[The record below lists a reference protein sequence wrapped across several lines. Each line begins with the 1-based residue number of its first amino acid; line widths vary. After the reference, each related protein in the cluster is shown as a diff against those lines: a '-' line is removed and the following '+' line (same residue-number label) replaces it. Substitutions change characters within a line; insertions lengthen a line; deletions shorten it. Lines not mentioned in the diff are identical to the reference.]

1 MTRSSKHSGEPAES
15 TQAWLAGTGP
25 ARATLVSQLERLAL
39 SDASLLIE
47 GESGSGKN
55 LAARWLHEHSERRTG
70 PLVEVD
76 LSALT
81 PTLIEAELFGHV
93 EGAFTGA
100 MHARVGRFVRAE
112 GGTLVLDGVE
122 RLAESLQGKLLRALQ
137 ERRIEPL
144 GAESSVPIDVRI
156 VATSSAPLYE
166 RVRQKR
172 FREDLYYRLA
182 VVRIELPPLRQ
193 RAEDIASI
201 ARGLIERAGERAAV
215 ARRELSSA
223 ALEKLEK
230 HAWPGNLR
238 ELENAIERV
247 LVLAAQGGG
256 PIQAEEFAFLS
267 ESVAGFPER
276 LAREALAHGV
286 SVERIESAMIE
297 EALRETRGN
306 VTQAAKLVG
315 LTRRAFDIRHEKKK
329 GGEAAS
335 RESPVNEPK
344 DES

>member
-1 MTRSSKHSGEPAES
+1 MTRSSKQGGEPVHSAP
-15 TQAWLAGTGP
+15 AWLAGAGP
-25 ARATLVSQLERLAL
+25 ARATLVSQLKRLAAA
-39 SDASLLIE
+39 DASLLIE

-55 LAARWLHEHSERRTG
+55 LAARWLHEHSARRSQ

-81 PTLIEAELFGHV
+81 PTLIEAELFGHI

-100 MHARVGRFVRAE
+100 AHARVGRFVRAE

-122 RLAESLQGKLLRALQ
+122 RLAEGLQGKLLRALQ
-137 ERRIEPL
+137 ERRVEPL
-144 GAESSVPIDVRI
+144 GADSSVAIDVRI

-182 VVRIELPPLRQ
+182 VVRLELPPLRQ
-193 RAEDIASI
+193 RVEDIASI
-201 ARGLIERAGERAAV
+201 ARGLIERAGQRASV
-215 ARRELSSA
+215 ARRVLSPA
-223 ALEKLEK
+223 ALERLEK

-256 PIQAEEFAFLS
+256 PIEADEFAFLS

-286 SVERIESAMIE
+286 SIERLESAMFD

-329 GGEAAS
+329 GGEAPPH
-335 RESPVNEPK
+335 ESK
-344 DES
+344 DET